1 MLSKSIIKPSTYDTS
16 VQRNENAN
24 EISSLDPELEFRPR
38 SAHELLVILLKFR
51 GDRRRHKTE
60 FSRETKN

>member
-16 VQRNENAN
+16 VQRNGNAN

-38 SAHELLVILLKFR
+38 SAHELLVILLKFPR
-51 GDRRRHKTE
+51 
-60 FSRETKN
+60 